1 MLRVLLAALAA
12 VFFLPSSLLTAAP
25 SDRTPETEPV
35 RLETSDDQA
44 LYGDFFAPKGVRGK
58 AQPVLMLHAP
68 GSDRSTL
75 TDLAEIL
82 RKKKLAVLILDLRGH
97 GESANEETD
106 WTKLDEE
113 QRANLWTYAIRD
125 VEAAAAW
132 LRKRDDVHSTSLS
145 LVGVGASSAL
155 AAHYSVS
162 DSGVRALMMLEPF
175 VEVSYGFN
183 LQRSLWELEG
193 LPIRAIVS
201 RDRRADT
208 ESKITELELDGI
220 VEIQAIKAEPSA
232 LLAEA
237 RALRGLGE
245 WVAEP
250 APVTE
255 SSKR

>member
-12 VFFLPSSLLTAAP
+12 VLLLPSSLISAAP
-25 SDRTPETEPV
+25 SDRTPDTEPV
-35 RLETSDDQA
+35 RIETSDDQA
-44 LYGDFFAPKGVRGK
+44 LFGDFFAPKGVRGK

-75 TDLAEIL
+75 TDLAEVL

-97 GESANEETD
+97 GESASEDTD
-106 WTKLDEE
+106 WNLLDEE
-113 QRANLWTYAIRD
+113 QRANLWTYAMRD
-125 VEAAAAW
+125 VEAAATW

-145 LVGVGASSAL
+145 LVGVGASCAL

-162 DSGVRALMMLEPF
+162 DPGVRALMMVEPF
-175 VEVSYGFN
+175 VEATYGFD

-201 RDRRADT
+201 RDQRDAT
-208 ESKITELELDGI
+208 EAKITELELDGI
-220 VEIQAIKAEPSA
+220 VEVQTIKAEPSA

-250 APVTE
+250 AVVTE
-255 SSKR
+255 SSRR